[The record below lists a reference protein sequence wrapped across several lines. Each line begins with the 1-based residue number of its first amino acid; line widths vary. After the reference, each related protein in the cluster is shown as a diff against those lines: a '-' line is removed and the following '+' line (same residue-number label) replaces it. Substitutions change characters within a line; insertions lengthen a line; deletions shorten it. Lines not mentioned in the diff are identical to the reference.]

1 MSNRTMWRA
10 DGDVTN
16 PRMPTAS
23 VLVVDTAYFH
33 VMDVPIVRGRQ
44 FDAVHD
50 PAGPVTSLV
59 INEALAQRLW
69 PGENAVG
76 KQIALGSIA
85 GERRATVVGV
95 ARNTRN
101 RSLRAEPAPQAYF
114 LLSQNP
120 TGRALLHVRVAG
132 SQQPMV
138 GSLAT
143 ALRPLMAGSPAPRFV
158 SVRERLS
165 RGLADIRLIG
175 ILGAVF
181 AALALALATAGIY
194 GVVSYETSRRGREYG
209 VRLALGASPREINRM
224 VLRQTSRLGVM
235 GILIGVLG
243 MAAVVPLL
251 DRWVFGVSRFDP
263 LTFVSVGAVL
273 CVTTV
278 LAALGPAIRA
288 SRSDPMTSLRAD

>member
-1 MSNRTMWRA
+1 M
-10 DGDVTN
+10 
-16 PRMPTAS
+16 
-23 VLVVDTAYFH
+23 
-33 VMDVPIVRGRQ
+33 
-44 FDAVHD
+44 
-50 PAGPVTSLV
+50 
-59 INEALAQRLW
+59 
-69 PGENAVG
+69 
-76 KQIALGSIA
+76 
-85 GERRATVVGV
+85 V
-95 ARNTRN
+95 A
-101 RSLRAEPAPQAYF
+101 
-114 LLSQNP
+114 
-120 TGRALLHVRVAG
+120 
-132 SQQPMV
+132 
-138 GSLAT
+138 SLAT

-263 LTFVSVGAVL
+263 LTFVSVAAVL